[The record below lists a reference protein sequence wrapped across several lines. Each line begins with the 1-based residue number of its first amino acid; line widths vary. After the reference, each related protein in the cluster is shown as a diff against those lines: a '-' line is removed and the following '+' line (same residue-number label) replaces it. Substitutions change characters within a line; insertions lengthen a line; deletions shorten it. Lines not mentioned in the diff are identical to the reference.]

1 MKSSLEKT
9 DEEFIN
15 GGIQKMDKI
24 IKYFYIVPS
33 KLKQLEMQFVFWNFK
48 YYTNNLRF
56 VDHPNLLSLLEAS
69 WYFLGQKS
77 HWIGKWIN
85 GDSYFD
91 TCKGDVYV
99 KYWYLMHHTKFE
111 HSFDKMPEFSKE
123 RIGNDISIEN
133 WVWILKEAPEE
144 ILKISAHISQN
155 WHDET
160 QLMGITNILPSI
172 GPENAKNFVQLV
184 QTHLIENES
193 VKMSL
198 PLAFHYL
205 YLS

>member
-69 WYFLGQKS
+69 
-77 HWIGKWIN
+77 
-85 GDSYFD
+85 
-91 TCKGDVYV
+91 
-99 KYWYLMHHTKFE
+99 
-111 HSFDKMPEFSKE
+111 
-123 RIGNDISIEN
+123 
-133 WVWILKEAPEE
+133 
-144 ILKISAHISQN
+144 
-155 WHDET
+155 
-160 QLMGITNILPSI
+160 
-172 GPENAKNFVQLV
+172 
-184 QTHLIENES
+184 
-193 VKMSL
+193 
-198 PLAFHYL
+198 
-205 YLS
+205 